1 MKQLQAKILKN
12 EEIAPGFFRMRI
24 ASSYLA
30 KKARP
35 GQFVEVRCG
44 KETDP
49 LLRRPLG
56 IHRVVKDGIEL
67 LYEVVGRGTEIISGM
82 KEKDACD
89 LIGPLGN
96 GFDIPPRPGASILIA
111 GGNGVAPLLA
121 LAENL
126 AYMGKTKI
134 DVFIGACKKEH
145 ILCAEDFKKLGAKVY
160 IATEDGSKGRK
171 GFITSYLSDFL
182 SAKRSKL
189 NATIYACGP
198 TGMLK
203 AVSEIAWDNRLSCQ
217 VSLEERMACGVGV
230 CLGCPVKVLAPQ
242 RVNGLASSPANPQT
256 HSPVH
261 YAYKM
266 VCKDGP
272 VFNAEEIAW

>member
-1 MKQLQAKILKN
+1 MKQLQAKILQN
-12 EEIAPGFFRMRI
+12 EEIEPGFFRMCI

-30 KKARP
+30 KKAKP

-56 IHRVVKDGIEL
+56 IHRVVKGGIEL
-67 LYEVVGRGTEIISGM
+67 LYEVVGRGTGLISGM

-96 GFDIPPRPGASILIA
+96 GFDVPLRPCASILVG
-111 GGNGVAPLLA
+111 GGNGVAPLLF
-121 LAENL
+121 LAEEL
-126 AYMGKTKI
+126 AKKRARLYI
-134 DVFIGACKKEH
+134 LIGGCSKRH
-145 ILCAEDFKKLGAKVY
+145 ILCEKDFKKTGAKVFVT
-160 IATEDGSKGRK
+160 TEDGSRGHKGLITHLLTELLRK
-171 GFITSYLSDFL
+171 TKDE
-182 SAKRSKL
+182 RRT
-189 NATIYACGP
+189 TIYACGP

-203 AVSEIAWDNRLSCQ
+203 AVSEIARDSRLSCQ

-230 CLGCPVKVLAPQ
+230 CLGCPVRIK
-242 RVNGLASSPANPQT
+242 RGHGLEGAG
-256 HSPVH
+256 
-261 YAYKM
+261 YEYRM

-272 VFNAEEIAW
+272 VFDAEEIFW